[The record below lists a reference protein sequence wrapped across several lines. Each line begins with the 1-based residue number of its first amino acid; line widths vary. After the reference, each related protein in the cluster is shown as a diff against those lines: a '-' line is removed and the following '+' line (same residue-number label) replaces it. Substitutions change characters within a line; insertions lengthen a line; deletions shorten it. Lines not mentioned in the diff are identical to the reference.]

1 MRSFKIVLTLSGQ
14 TWTALSSGGSNC
26 FNCLTFLNRR
36 FVQRRVKSARWSL
49 FATQS
54 PILRNQRKKKFRT
67 LVQNEFGSLRRFRR
81 PAEFLATPWVKDTSI
96 TYFDRYAAV
105 LETVTPLVT
114 G

>member
-1 MRSFKIVLTLSGQ
+1 VDRVIKRWEQLFQLPDLLES
-14 TWTALSSGGSNC
+14 ALRPAKSEISQMVTVRNAIAHSS
-26 FNCLTFLNRR
+26 
-36 FVQRRVKSARWSL
+36 QSA
-49 FATQS
+49 Q
-54 PILRNQRKKKFRT
+54 KKFRT